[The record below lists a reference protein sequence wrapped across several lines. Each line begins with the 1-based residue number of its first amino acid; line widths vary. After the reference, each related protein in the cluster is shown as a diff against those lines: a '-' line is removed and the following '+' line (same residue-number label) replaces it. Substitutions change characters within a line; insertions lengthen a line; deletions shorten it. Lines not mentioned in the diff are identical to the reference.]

1 MERFQ
6 YGGVTDAGQDLSGLV
21 RLIHAAVEFLL
32 ARQINGLASDVQR
45 QGSTARRSGNR
56 LSWATDTIDFWSVAK
71 SVSSG
76 HCTTGLLN
84 GKGFIFVLVVGNDH
98 R

>member
-1 MERFQ
+1 M
-6 YGGVTDAGQDLSGLV
+6 TDTATTVDPETVAASTFCADHL
-21 RLIHAAVEFLL
+21 AAVELLL

-71 SVSSG
+71 SVSSV
-76 HCTTGLLN
+76 HCAVGLLN

>member
-1 MERFQ
+1 M
-6 YGGVTDAGQDLSGLV
+6 TDTATTVDPETVAASTFCADHL
-21 RLIHAAVEFLL
+21 AAVELLL

-56 LSWATDTIDFWSVAK
+56 LSWTTETIDFWRVAK

-84 GKGFIFVLVVGNDH
+84 GKGFIFVVGNDH

>member
-1 MERFQ
+1 M
-6 YGGVTDAGQDLSGLV
+6 TDTATTVDPDTVAASTFCADHL
-21 RLIHAAVEFLL
+21 AAVELLL

-56 LSWATDTIDFWSVAK
+56 LSCPTDTIDFWSVAK
-71 SVSSG
+71 SVSSV
-76 HCTTGLLN
+76 HCAVGLLN
-84 GKGFIFVLVVGNDH
+84 GKGFIFVLAVGNDH